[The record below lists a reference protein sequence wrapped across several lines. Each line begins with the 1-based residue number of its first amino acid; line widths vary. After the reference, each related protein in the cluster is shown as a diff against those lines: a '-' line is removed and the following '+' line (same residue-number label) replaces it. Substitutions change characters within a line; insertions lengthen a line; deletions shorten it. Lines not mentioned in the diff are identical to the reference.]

1 MSGLD
6 PVHERDGSIFVFD
19 AARALAA
26 LAVVAAHARSFFL
39 LDRAGQPTS
48 NLAVDAFV
56 TLTALGHQAVVVFFV
71 VSGALVTRSMRA
83 MVDRGA
89 WSPTRFASA
98 RLIRLW
104 LVLVPCLVLGG
115 MQDRLGL
122 AVTDP
127 LGGAGYATAAARL
140 DTLTIIGNLA
150 FLQGMAVPTF
160 GSNAPLWT
168 LAVEAWCYAF
178 ACGVVSVWLGRR
190 NAVHVGLPVA
200 GVAIAAWT
208 MLTPTF
214 WVVLSIWFIGVLL
227 GLTLDIPRQVP
238 SGPGSVARRAA
249 AGLSAAASMPAARW
263 AALAC
268 LAGVV
273 LGSRAA
279 HRHLH
284 CADYALAGSA
294 ALVLRFLS
302 AWRPRPAR
310 LVRSIRLTAAM
321 SYTLYLSHF
330 PLFALLAAIVLR
342 GHRLSVGVQ
351 SCTLWA
357 AFCILAFAQA
367 FLLWALFERHT
378 GRVRAALARTKSEAA
393 SLRLVRR
400 PELAP

>member
-1 MSGLD
+1 MSGSD
-6 PVHERDGSIFVFD
+6 PMHDRDGAIFVFD

-26 LAVVAAHARSFFL
+26 LAVVAAHARSFLL

-48 NLAVDAFV
+48 SLAVDAFM
-56 TLTALGHQAVVVFFV
+56 TLTAFGHQAVVVFFV

-83 MVDRGA
+83 MVDSRA
-89 WSPTRFASA
+89 WSPARFASA

-127 LGGAGYATAAARL
+127 IGGAGYATVAGRL
-140 DTLTIIGNLA
+140 DTLTLIGNLA
-150 FLQGMAVPTF
+150 FLQGLVVPTF

-178 ACGVVSVWLGRR
+178 ACAVVTVWLGRR
-190 NAVHVGLPVA
+190 DAVHVGLPIAAVA
-200 GVAIAAWT
+200 AAAWT
-208 MLTPTF
+208 ALTPTF

-227 GLTLDIPRQVP
+227 GLTLDGPRQVQDRP
-238 SGPGSVARRAA
+238 WSVGRRVA
-249 AGLSAAASMPAARW
+249 AGLSAAAAMPAARW

-273 LGSRAA
+273 LGSRMA

-284 CADYALAGSA
+284 GADYALAGSA
-294 ALVLRFLS
+294 ALLLRFLS
-302 AWRPRPAR
+302 AWRPRPGL
-310 LVRSIRLTAAM
+310 LVRGIRPTAAM

-330 PLFALLAAIVLR
+330 PLFALLAAIVLH
-342 GHRLSVGVQ
+342 GHRLTVGVQ
-351 SCTLWA
+351 SCALWA
-357 AFCILAFAQA
+357 AFCLLALAQA

-378 GRVRAALARTKSEAA
+378 GRVRAALARTMFGAA
-393 SLRLVRR
+393 PLRLVRR
-400 PELAP
+400 PGLAP